1 MRRLLTTSTILLLL
15 IPMVGFA
22 MTETK
27 YIIGVN
33 GLTCPFCA
41 YGLEKKLKKVPGV
54 ESVTID
60 LKKDQAVVL
69 AKADH
74 TLDEQALRK
83 AVQKAGFT
91 VASLKKVQ
99 VDPRGQESRLIPPG
113 NHEAQR

>member
-1 MRRLLTTSTILLLL
+1 MRRLLMTSTILLLL

-54 ESVTID
+54 GSVTID

-69 AKADH
+69 AKAGH

-83 AVQKAGFT
+83 AVRKAGFT

-99 VDPRGQESRLIPPG
+99 VDLRGQIPLG
-113 NHEAQR
+113 DHEAPR